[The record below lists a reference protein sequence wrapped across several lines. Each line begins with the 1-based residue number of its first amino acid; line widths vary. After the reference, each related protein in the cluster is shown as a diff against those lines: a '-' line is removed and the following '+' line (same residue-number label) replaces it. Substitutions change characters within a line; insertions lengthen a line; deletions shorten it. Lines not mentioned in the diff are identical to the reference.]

1 MKQIYLCMNN
11 NDMKHVAVD
20 QGSVTAPYHER
31 HSYYD
36 KEAKPIIIIFFNYRL
51 ILFYIWELSFNLF

>member
-1 MKQIYLCMNN
+1 MNN

-36 KEAKPIIIIFFNYRL
+36 KEAKPIILIIFNYRL
-51 ILFYIWELSFNLF
+51 ILFYIWKLSFNLF